1 MKSFRRRGGI
11 DLERELRANRPE
23 PRPEFVAMISDR
35 VERTRSRSYARVRI
49 AFGAALTAGLLAAVA
64 SIGGVGIAAS
74 SVHAV
79 AKSVIRITHTS
90 HPRAVPLSSAG
101 AQYGEKVKLCYKG
114 KVISVPKSQENHFR
128 NKGAGSVSQS
138 AKVGSKCSNFRSG
151 KKGRKHGAPAF
162 TG

>member
-1 MKSFRRRGGI
+1 
-11 DLERELRANRPE
+11 
-23 PRPEFVAMISDR
+23 MISDR
-35 VERTRSRSYARVRI
+35 VERVRSRGRVRI

-74 SVHAV
+74 SVHKV
-79 AKSVIRITHTS
+79 AKSVIRVTHTS
-90 HPRAVPLSSAG
+90 HPRVVNQSSAG
-101 AQYGEKVKLCYKG
+101 DQYGEGKVKLCYKG

-128 NKGAGSVSQS
+128 NKGAGSVSQG